1 MRLLGP
7 RQIEGA
13 PSKKNRPQG
22 QGGLKAIM
30 YKQFFINNFNAL
42 PLSAG
47 TANALPTQTLFTDI
61 PVTMPVDG
69 DFEGRRMVYVA
80 TDPRVYLKIKNSQGF
95 YFNDVPALD
104 ARLSCGQVVNLGAGS
119 NALIFKNL
127 AKKISAPASSVLTL
141 EAGDFSGA
149 QNNLRIAMHG
159 LKLVPGLAPWIAAK
173 RKYIDEIPWQSPQ
186 YTGALVANQTA
197 ILSVPVSSGYDFF
210 VERITATRTGA
221 ATVELNAGGSQLN
234 LQNTATHID
243 NFTGNVAGHLI
254 LDVPI
259 YIPENSMLVAKVTDI
274 SGVAN
279 AITMTFEGTMR
290 RFRKFQEI

>member
-1 MRLLGP
+1 
-7 RQIEGA
+7 
-13 PSKKNRPQG
+13 
-22 QGGLKAIM
+22 M

-47 TANALPTQTLFTDI
+47 TANALPTQTYFTDI

-69 DFEGRRMVYVA
+69 DFEGRRLVYTA
-80 TDPRVYLKIKNSQGF
+80 TDPRVYLKIKNNLG
-95 YFNDVPALD
+95 YYYNDMPALD
-104 ARLSCGQVVNLGAGS
+104 ARLSCGQVVNLGAGG

-127 AKKISAPASSVLTL
+127 SKRILVPASSILTL

-149 QNNLRIAMHG
+149 QNNVRIAMHG
-159 LKLVPGLAPWIAAK
+159 TKLVPGEAPWIAAR
-173 RKYIDEIPWQSPQ
+173 RKYTEEIPWQSPQ

-197 ILSVPVSSGYDFF
+197 ILSVSTPSQYDFF
-210 VERITATRTGA
+210 VERITATRIGP
-221 ATVELNAGGSQLN
+221 ATVELNAGGSQLY

-243 NFTGNVAGHLI
+243 NFTGNVAGYLI

-274 SGVAN
+274 SGAAN
-279 AITMTFEGTMR
+279 ALTITFEGTLR
-290 RFRKFQEI
+290 RFQKTREI